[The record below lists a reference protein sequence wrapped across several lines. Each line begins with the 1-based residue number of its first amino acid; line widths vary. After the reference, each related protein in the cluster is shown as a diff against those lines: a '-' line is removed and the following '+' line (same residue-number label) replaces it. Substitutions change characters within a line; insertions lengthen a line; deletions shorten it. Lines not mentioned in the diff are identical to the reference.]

1 MTDGE
6 AADNHPSETVH
17 GGESADGGSGD
28 GVGADESGDG
38 AGESSETGG
47 DGVRENGEVG
57 GDRAAERSETVA
69 DGETV
74 PDGTTVIDG
83 EQSLDDV
90 IAAEQPDPG
99 GASAWRIGPERIRR
113 VGLLAVG
120 CVVAGIGLAI
130 GYGQPPL
137 TALFRGSVLGVFA
150 FLLLTAALF
159 VYWSVR
165 QTMAR

>member
-1 MTDGE
+1 VSDDTASDDAGGDETGE
-6 AADNHPSETVH
+6 GGNETV
-17 GGESADGGSGD
+17 
-28 GVGADESGDG
+28 GA
-38 AGESSETGG
+38 
-47 DGVRENGEVG
+47 
-57 GDRAAERSETVA
+57 ETVL
-69 DGETV
+69 
-74 PDGTTVIDG
+74 DGTTVIDG